1 MLQLPRQAP
10 ARQLSRGLCESLIDE
25 WHLLTR
31 SNCLSLWWCW
41 CTQPRNREEIA
52 RNRARYLASR
62 PQPQSRTRYHDA
74 LREQQRYDGFKP
86 GIISPRLREAL
97 GMRESDLP
105 PFVYAMREWGIPPA
119 YSSRGNAEYDDDSND
134 DGSIL
139 RVFDEP
145 DESFGDEDDP
155 ASDPATSRPLSTP
168 RRATRSRAATPV
180 WPAEWTPTKTDHR
193 YPHQHQHHTQGD
205 AYSYHQHQ
213 QHQHHWFAVQQQQQQ
228 YQPWLHYDD
237 DYSYWRNNAS
247 NWAAASAPPR
257 SPYQPPPVQ
266 HHHQHRL
273 HAPPP
278 PEPPPPPTTTTEA
291 PPPPPPPQDAEI
303 APPPPPSTGL
313 LGVKRRRSDDELED
327 GELSDDEPGQQ
338 QQAKRVRV
346 EEPVDDDDMDFRE

>member
-193 YPHQHQHHTQGD
+193 YPHQHQHTQGD

-213 QHQHHWFAVQQQQQQ
+213 QQQHWFAAQQQ

-278 PEPPPPPTTTTEA
+278 PEPPPPPTTATEPP